1 MRRLLIAV
9 AAIVAVV
16 MVAGVASATPFY
28 EEFLGSKTDGC
39 SWGYCTS
46 PYGVNLYEGW
56 EVTFNFDLTA
66 RNNQFI
72 VKDEDG
78 NVQQT
83 GTPTVDE
90 TGYDPTLYFPP
101 HLAYLTLTAYSVDL
115 VREKARVKTSV
126 MDGDKVLW
134 EGWFWLSFIN
144 GPRATIRFDLGDEGL
159 LDYLA
164 DGQLGTIVMALDTPW
179 WNINDFGIEQATLY
193 AEADP
198 VPEPATLLLLGSGLI
213 GLAGIGR
220 KRLKR

>member
-1 MRRLLIAV
+1 MRRLLMAV
-9 AAIVAVV
+9 AVIVAVV
-16 MVAGVASATPFY
+16 MVAGVASAIPFY
-28 EEFLGSKTDGC
+28 EEFLGSKTDG
-39 SWGYCTS
+39 
-46 PYGVNLYEGW
+46 GVTLYEGW

-66 RNNQFI
+66 PDNQFK
-72 VKDEDG
+72 VKNRWG
-78 NVQQT
+78 NVIQT

-115 VREKARVKTSV
+115 VGEKARVKTSV
-126 MDGDKVLW
+126 MDGGKVLW
-134 EGWFWLSFIN
+134 EGWFSLNFFS
-144 GPRATIRFDLGDEGL
+144 PRATITFDLGHEGL

-164 DGQLGTIVMALDTPW
+164 DGQLGTIVMALNTP

-198 VPEPATLLLLGSGLI
+198 VPEPATMLFLGSGLI

-220 KRLKR
+220 KTFKG

>member
-1 MRRLLIAV
+1 MRRLLMAV
-9 AAIVAVV
+9 AVIVAVV
-16 MVAGVASATPFY
+16 MVAGVASAIPFY

-39 SWGYCTS
+39 SGGQCTL

-66 RNNQFI
+66 PDNQFK
-72 VKDEDG
+72 VKNRWG
-78 NVQQT
+78 NVIQT

-115 VREKARVKTSV
+115 VGEKARVKTSV
-126 MDGDKVLW
+126 MDGGKVLW
-134 EGWFWLSFIN
+134 EGWFWLNFFS
-144 GPRATIRFDLGDEGL
+144 PRATITFDLGHEGL

-164 DGQLGTIVMALDTPW
+164 DGQLGTIVMALNTPR

-198 VPEPATLLLLGSGLI
+198 VPEPATMLFLGSGLI

-220 KRLKR
+220 KTFKG

>member
-1 MRRLLIAV
+1 MV
-9 AAIVAVV
+9 AAVIVAVV
-16 MVAGVASATPFY
+16 MVAGVASAIPFY
-28 EEFLGSKTDGC
+28 EEFLGTKTDGC

-66 RNNQFI
+66 LDNQFI

-115 VREKARVKTSV
+115 VGEKARVKTSV
-126 MDGDKVLW
+126 MDGGKVLW
-134 EGWFWLSFIN
+134 EGWFSLNFFS
-144 GPRATIRFDLGDEGL
+144 PRATITFDLGHEGL

-179 WNINDFGIEQATLY
+179 YHFNDFGIEQATLY

-198 VPEPATLLLLGSGLI
+198 VPEPASLLLLGSGLI

-220 KRLKR
+220 KKFK